1 MAALVQMAPGDLVMT
16 GAGCCPITKQQYMDS
31 ILNGRA
37 LAQFQSDQG
46 AITGHD
52 MKKDIGATPGVA
64 TVDPR
69 LKTILMEMLY
79 ITDPSRLTG
88 SPGHLGIYED
98 DQFKKSEVQSQTIP
112 CYKVKKGNAE
122 YDGFKPLDDFFR
134 GNVKVFHDSGILP
147 WNLITNEHSSTT
159 AFTNF
164 VQTLANAYDEGPGG
178 KVLPARSEPYPVNDC
193 IIHFDAEIMSL
204 AGFRGLDVQM
214 SFDGTN
220 YTIILT
226 YNDGR
231 SQWTL
236 TETRNTSGGQVS
248 STISINGAAA
258 IPSPYNFFAGNASK
272 NDSIAALLG
281 SLNDYNKALIKIW
294 LTCKELGDLL
304 QVLLFCLF
312 LLCFLAAVLTA
323 LATATAAAAANPAD
337 PALAAAKTAAE
348 AVYND
353 TAKNITA
360 LGFSGDAVY
369 SARLLDFCAW
379 SSSAG
384 CVRQTQKIDGVNQVI
399 LYLFK
404 KFSEEEKLQRV
415 FEAHKKD
422 CIKNNEVIILKL
434 QRVLTAG
441 FVYLSASGRKDLS
454 PEMIT
459 YLSIIGTAISNAN
472 RVIESIVFKSDIL
485 SHTKN
490 LEDMTSGR
498 AIELF
503 SIVTK
508 DNGRGFVVLPKVSRL
523 FINGSASAADPIYAL
538 TSTIKPKVDLRGLL
552 GSISLGSYLTR
563 FAPPS
568 ASSSGGARSKRVPL
582 PDRFLSSKGSV
593 VVTVEK
599 GDPILTDAY
608 NDAYV
613 KLQTKRKIESQIENN
628 GEIVIAVKNTLRPII
643 RDMEVIE
650 RILYE
655 LEPYFFHFNTAITKP
670 AFYTELLRFE
680 SITNLQLGAFYS
692 FVVDK
697 FPNLRT
703 CFYPI
708 SGIHAIDYSHGGIF
722 HSSEEIKCD
731 GTRSNSA
738 REPPDFVEDYDPF
751 TNSNSDGGYRKI
763 KSRKSRKN
771 KQSRKNRNKA
781 KYKYNRRTRRRY

>member
-1 MAALVQMAPGDLVMT
+1 MAALAVMRPGDLVMA
-16 GAGCCPITKQQYMDS
+16 GAACCPITKQQFVDS
-31 ILNGRA
+31 ILNRRSPDA
-37 LAQFQSDQG
+37 FRDDQG

-52 MKKDIGATPGVA
+52 MKKDVGATPDVP
-64 TVDPR
+64 TVDLR
-69 LKTILMEMLY
+69 LRSILMQMLH
-79 ITDPSRLTG
+79 ITDESRLTG
-88 SPGHLGIYED
+88 SPGHLGRYED

-134 GNVKVFHDSGILP
+134 GYVKIFHDSGILP
-147 WNLITNEHSSTT
+147 WNLISNNQSSAQ

-178 KVLPARSEPYPVNDC
+178 KVLLGGSEFYPVNGC
-193 IIHFDAEIMSL
+193 TIHFDADIMSL
-204 AGFRGLDVQM
+204 AGFKGLDVQM

-226 YNDGR
+226 YNDGVSR
-231 SQWTL
+231 WTL
-236 TETRNTSGGQVS
+236 NETRNTSGGLVM
-248 STISINGAAA
+248 STISINGAAP
-258 IPSPYNFFAGNASK
+258 ISSPSNFFAGNASK
-272 NDSIAALLG
+272 NASIASLLG
-281 SLNDYNKALIKIW
+281 SLNSYNRALIKIW

-312 LLCFLAAVLTA
+312 LLCFLAA
-323 LATATAAAAANPAD
+323 ATAALDAALAAAAANPAD

-348 AVYND
+348 AAYKN
-353 TAKNITA
+353 TAKEITA

-379 SSSAG
+379 GSSAG

-422 CIKNNEVIILKL
+422 CIKNNEAIILKL
-434 QRVLTAG
+434 QRVLDAG
-441 FVYLSASGRKDLS
+441 FVYLSASGRKNLTS
-454 PEMIT
+454 EMRL
-459 YLSIIGTAISNAN
+459 YLSIIERDISNAN
-472 RVIESIVFKSDIL
+472 NTIKGIEFKPDIIA
-485 SHTKN
+485 HTQN
-490 LEDMTSGR
+490 LENMTSYR

-503 SIVTK
+503 SIAMK
-508 DNGRGFVVLPKVSRL
+508 DSNTGFVVLPKVSRL
-523 FINGSASAADPIYAL
+523 FINGPASATDPIFAL
-538 TSTIKPKVDLRGLL
+538 TNTIKPKVDLRGLL
-552 GSISLGSYLTR
+552 GSISLGSYLTII
-563 FAPPS
+563 PPPA
-568 ASSSGGARSKRVPL
+568 ASSSGGARSKYVP
-582 PDRFLSSKGSV
+582 PRSRFPTGSKGSV
-593 VVTVEK
+593 VVRVMPH
-599 GDPILTDAY
+599 DPILTDAY

-613 KLQTKRKIESQIENN
+613 KLQTGRKIESQIEYN

-655 LEPYFFHFNTAITKP
+655 LEPYFFHFNIAVTKP

-680 SITNLQLGAFYS
+680 NITNLQLGAFYS

-697 FPNLRT
+697 FLKLRT

-722 HSSEEIKCD
+722 HSSEANMCD

-738 REPPDFVEDYDPF
+738 IEPPDFVEGEYYEPF
-751 TNSNSDGGYRKI
+751 TNSDEGGYRKI

-771 KQSRKNRNKA
+771 KKSRKNNKA
-781 KYKYNRRTRRRY
+781 KYNPRTRRRY